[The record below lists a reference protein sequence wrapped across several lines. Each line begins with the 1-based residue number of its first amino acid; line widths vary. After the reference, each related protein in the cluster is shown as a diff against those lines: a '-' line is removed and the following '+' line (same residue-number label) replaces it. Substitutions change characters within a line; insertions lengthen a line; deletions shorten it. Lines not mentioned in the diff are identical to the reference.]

1 MAARTQLC
9 AGTGD
14 YCGFYKAL
22 KTVYGPSH
30 RAQSPLR
37 CEDGHTLFT
46 DKASIL
52 NRWAEH
58 SQTLFS
64 TDRTVQDAALL
75 NIPQEQVQMEL
86 DEIPTLEETTK
97 AIEQL
102 KSGKAAG
109 IDGIPP
115 NVWKHGGPVLHLKL
129 HELLVCC

>member
-1 MAARTQLC
+1 M
-9 AGTGD
+9 
-14 YCGFYKAL
+14 KA
-22 KTVYGPSH
+22 VYGPSH
-30 RAQSPLR
+30 RVQSPLR
-37 CEDGHTLFT
+37 SADGHALLT

-58 SQTLFS
+58 FQTLFS

-75 NIPQEQVQMEL
+75 NIPQKPVQMEL

-97 AIEQL
+97 AIEPL

-115 NVWKHGGPVLHLKL
+115 DVWKHGGPVLHIKL